1 MADALTPSMQ
11 QYLKAKAE
19 YPDCLVLFRMGDFY
33 ELFFED
39 AVDAAQLL
47 DLTLTSRNKEA
58 PNPIPMAGVPYHAVQ
73 GYLSRLVE
81 AGRKVA
87 IVEQM
92 EDPKLAKGLVKREVV
107 RVVTP
112 GVALDSELGDR
123 VTANHLVSVI
133 QDNRGFAIAAL
144 DASTGEFQGDFVL
157 DSNDLLTVMGKLV
170 VKEVLTS
177 SGNFQDSSGAV
188 DQLISESGAVETAL
202 QLRDLD
208 EELLDEEVQ
217 RLLPPP
223 TPPTLRIAAVSLL
236 NYLSRTHKA
245 LLAMVRPFS
254 LLSLDTAMLLPS
266 TTIRNLELLHSSSQH
281 GATLFGYLNK
291 TKTSMGAR
299 LLRTWLLAPLTNR
312 SAIEERLNRVEAL
325 VNEPTL
331 RENVRAI
338 LSNTP
343 DLERLLTKLA
353 GGNCSARDLNS
364 IARGIRTFEKAQ
376 EALAKCQSDA
386 FRKLANWPQDLV
398 DLAQGIEATF
408 EEDPPATTREG
419 GMVRRQVVREL
430 DEALDMAQNGRQY
443 IANYEAK
450 QKELTGI
457 STLKVRYNKVF
468 GFTIEVSKSQASKAP
483 DYFVRRQTLVNA
495 ERYTTTE
502 LSELENMVLTAQERL
517 IDIQQQVFEDWRQKV
532 LASTSKIQELAQLLA
547 NIDLPACLAEIAHTN
562 GWCRPELHT
571 GSHLSIIEGRH
582 PIVEASLQRGA
593 FVPNDFELDGWNCT
607 LTIITG
613 PNMSGKSTIM
623 RQVALI
629 VLLAQMGSFVP
640 AKQAKIGIADAIFT
654 RVGAMDDLAAGKS
667 TFMVEMSEAAEMLN
681 RSTARSLVIL
691 DEIGRG
697 TSTFDGVAIAW
708 AMAEFIQE
716 KIGCRTLFATHY
728 HELTDLVR
736 SVPRTRNCSVAVKE
750 WGGEVLF
757 LRKLVEGPASK
768 SYGIQVA
775 RLAGLPDEIITRAKE
790 VLANLESTEL
800 DAVGRPRLAMGRG
813 KTANSGQL
821 DLFAAFN
828 EAPDP
833 IISQLSG
840 MNPDKL
846 TPIEALQILTDLV
859 QEARRKTQS

>member
-188 DQLISESGAVETAL
+188 DQLIAESGAVETAL

-291 TKTSMGAR
+291 TKTSMGASCCG
-299 LLRTWLLAPLTNR
+299 LGCWPL
-312 SAIEERLNRVEAL
+312 
-325 VNEPTL
+325 
-331 RENVRAI
+331 
-338 LSNTP
+338 
-343 DLERLLTKLA
+343 
-353 GGNCSARDLNS
+353 
-364 IARGIRTFEKAQ
+364 
-376 EALAKCQSDA
+376 
-386 FRKLANWPQDLV
+386 
-398 DLAQGIEATF
+398 
-408 EEDPPATTREG
+408 
-419 GMVRRQVVREL
+419 
-430 DEALDMAQNGRQY
+430 
-443 IANYEAK
+443 
-450 QKELTGI
+450 
-457 STLKVRYNKVF
+457 
-468 GFTIEVSKSQASKAP
+468 
-483 DYFVRRQTLVNA
+483 
-495 ERYTTTE
+495 
-502 LSELENMVLTAQERL
+502 
-517 IDIQQQVFEDWRQKV
+517 
-532 LASTSKIQELAQLLA
+532 
-547 NIDLPACLAEIAHTN
+547 
-562 GWCRPELHT
+562 
-571 GSHLSIIEGRH
+571 
-582 PIVEASLQRGA
+582 
-593 FVPNDFELDGWNCT
+593 
-607 LTIITG
+607 
-613 PNMSGKSTIM
+613 
-623 RQVALI
+623 
-629 VLLAQMGSFVP
+629 
-640 AKQAKIGIADAIFT
+640 
-654 RVGAMDDLAAGKS
+654 
-667 TFMVEMSEAAEMLN
+667 
-681 RSTARSLVIL
+681 
-691 DEIGRG
+691 
-697 TSTFDGVAIAW
+697 
-708 AMAEFIQE
+708 
-716 KIGCRTLFATHY
+716 
-728 HELTDLVR
+728 
-736 SVPRTRNCSVAVKE
+736 
-750 WGGEVLF
+750 
-757 LRKLVEGPASK
+757 
-768 SYGIQVA
+768 
-775 RLAGLPDEIITRAKE
+775 
-790 VLANLESTEL
+790 
-800 DAVGRPRLAMGRG
+800 
-813 KTANSGQL
+813 
-821 DLFAAFN
+821 
-828 EAPDP
+828 
-833 IISQLSG
+833 
-840 MNPDKL
+840 
-846 TPIEALQILTDLV
+846 
-859 QEARRKTQS
+859 